1 MPIDRI
7 APYHL
12 KTVLA
17 IARLGSFQAAADRL
31 NTTQPAI
38 SARVRELEGQLGT
51 ELFQREGRRMT
62 LTARG
67 RQLVIESEPVLAELD
82 QLLMRVADRSSVSG
96 LARIGTGEIAAASCM
111 PSLVAKA
118 QATFPRVTLEI
129 EVDLTARMLDRLL
142 AGSSDL
148 VFLAGPVQHPAIVT
162 ASIGSLDLVWLANPA
177 VAGAAADPLPVIW
190 SLPPH
195 SPLHHIARQTLSAR
209 GLDGRAFS
217 SCNNVRT
224 LIDIVVQGGGIG
236 LFPET
241 MVRAEMASGQLVEID
256 ARPARRI
263 EFQAA
268 IRQRETDAVILALFD
283 LARDLTLTRA
293 LAQTAGGQSR

>member
-1 MPIDRI
+1 MSMDRI
-7 APYHL
+7 APYLL

-51 ELFQREGRRMT
+51 ELFQKEGRRMA

-82 QLLMRVADRSSVSG
+82 RLLMRVADRSSASG

-111 PSLVAKA
+111 PRLVAKA
-118 QATFPRVTLEI
+118 QAAFPRVTLEI
-129 EVDLTARMLDRLL
+129 EIDLTARMLDRLL

-148 VFLAGPVQHPAIVT
+148 VFLAGPVAHPGIVT
-162 ASIGSLDLVWLANPA
+162 APIGSLDLVWLASPA
-177 VAGAAADPLPVIW
+177 VAHAAAGPPPVVW
-190 SLPPH
+190 SLPAH
-195 SPLHHIARQTLSAR
+195 SPLHHIGRQSLSAR
-209 GLDGRAFS
+209 GRDGQIFN

-241 MVRAEMASGQLVEID
+241 MVRAEMAAGQLIEID

-268 IRQRETDAVILALFD
+268 IRQRESDAVILSLFE
-283 LARDLTLTRA
+283 LARDLTLIDPPPQA
-293 LAQTAGGQSR
+293 AGRPGG